1 MPNLGPSDSL
11 AKLRAAL
18 LHFEQ
23 SGEIGKSDSV
33 AVVKEHLV
41 RRIAELE
48 AAMRSVKDFE
58 SGAKKPQE
66 IPTNPL

>member
-1 MPNLGPSDSL
+1 MPNLSPAESL

-23 SGEIGKSDSV
+23 SGEIAESSSV
-33 AVVKEHLV
+33 AVVKEHLI

-48 AAMRSVKDFE
+48 AVVRRTEEAHS
-58 SGAKKPQE
+58 ATLP
-66 IPTNPL
+66 